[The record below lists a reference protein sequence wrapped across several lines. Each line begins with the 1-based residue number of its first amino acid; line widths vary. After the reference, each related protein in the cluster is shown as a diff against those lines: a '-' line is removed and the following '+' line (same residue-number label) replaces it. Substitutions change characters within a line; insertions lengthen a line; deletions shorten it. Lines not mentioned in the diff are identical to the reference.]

1 MLDWNQHLSTH
12 CLHSVHSTNPLWV
25 LPELCLVLRAGR
37 ECELWQMSV
46 CCRPWCC
53 EGSALHLLQ
62 EQAVSLPPSSH
73 LAPGRG
79 TKSPSEYTAWR
90 PLVTWKWQT
99 AVWPIKENIRGHSH
113 RHDCY
118 SFYSC
123 EQPWLTL
130 LFLRDSSSF
139 EVLLTSC
146 YLQFFFNLLTMLVKH
161 NLILHS
167 FTLVNTGRSGSTN
180 SYFLSFCQ
188 LKEHYKINKYIY
200 TILCHHG
207 QNMDHWV
214 LKLSFIINN

>member
-1 MLDWNQHLSTH
+1 MWEALGKQVLDWNQHLPTH
-12 CLHSVHSTNPLWV
+12 CFHSVPSTNALWV
-25 LPELCLVLRAGR
+25 LPELCLALRAGR
-37 ECELWQMSV
+37 ESELWQMSV

-53 EGSALHLLQ
+53 EGLALHLLE

-99 AVWPIKENIRGHSH
+99 AVWQIKDSVRGHSH
-113 RHDCY
+113 RHDCH

-130 LFLRDSSSF
+130 LLPRDKSSF
-139 EVLLTSC
+139 EVMLMSC
-146 YLQFFFNLLTMLVKH
+146 YLQFFFNFLNEKIQFNIAEFHTC
-161 NLILHS
+161 LHESVWITKYS
-167 FTLVNTGRSGSTN
+167 FFNV
-180 SYFLSFCQ
+180 CQ
-188 LKEHYKINKYIY
+188 HKEHYQINKYVL

-214 LKLSFIINN
+214 FC

>member
-1 MLDWNQHLSTH
+1 MMLWGFGF
-12 CLHSVHSTNPLWV
+12 
-25 LPELCLVLRAGR
+25 A
-37 ECELWQMSV
+37 
-46 CCRPWCC
+46 
-53 EGSALHLLQ
+53 
-62 EQAVSLPPSSH
+62 PPSRTSCIS
-73 LAPGRG
+73 
-79 TKSPSEYTAWR
+79 SPFQSSGS
-90 PLVTWKWQT
+90 WKGHQIPQRIHCMKAARDVEVADSCLT
-99 AVWPIKENIRGHSH
+99 DKRKNIRGHSH

-130 LFLRDSSSF
+130 LFPRDSSSF

-167 FTLVNTGRSGSTN
+167 FTLVNTSRSGSTN